1 MANARAFFE
10 KTLPAKLTAERA
22 ADLGAKFQFNID
34 GEGGGSWIVDLT
46 AESDWVSEGEA
57 ADADC
62 TLAMKESDFLGILD
76 RSVNPQM
83 AFMMGKIRVAGN
95 LALSLKLPKILG

>member
-1 MANARAFFE
+1 MTTARQFFE
-10 KTLPAKLTAERA
+10 EILPQKLTAETA

-34 GEGGGSWIVDLT
+34 GDTGGSWTVDLT
-46 AESDWVSEGEA
+46 ALSDWVCEGEDT
-57 ADADC
+57 DADC
-62 TLAMKESDFLGILD
+62 TISMKEADFLGILD